1 MCTYVLHRP
10 LLTPRVIDAP
20 LSQLS
25 YIDVIQVLVC
35 LALYHFPDPLVP
47 EEERLWSFL
56 SSVLHDRPLLTSLD
70 IKDGRSGISSVPAH
84 RRRSSM

>member
-1 MCTYVLHRP
+1 
-10 LLTPRVIDAP
+10 
-20 LSQLS
+20 
-25 YIDVIQVLVC
+25 